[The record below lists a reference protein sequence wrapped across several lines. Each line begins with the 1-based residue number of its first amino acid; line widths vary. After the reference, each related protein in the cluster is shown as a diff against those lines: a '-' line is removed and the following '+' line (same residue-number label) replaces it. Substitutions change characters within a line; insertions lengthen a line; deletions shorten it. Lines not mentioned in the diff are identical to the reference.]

1 MNRGA
6 TRQTGFMNSIIWS
19 LAGPI
24 RRNVFLSIILGL
36 LVTAAYIGQGA
47 LLALALAAVR
57 GAHDYGRAGACVGG
71 LGVLVIIRGMLLFQ
85 SEIAAQKTAQVAKE
99 SLRERLLTKL
109 LELGPSYA
117 NAHQSGKLQE
127 TLVDGVEALETYF
140 SRYIPTVFVAWF
152 GCCGVLFCLALVDLS
167 SALVLA
173 PFVALAPAFSRLWTR
188 WQRPRSSGLFG
199 ARMEFAAYLLDSLQG
214 LMTLKAFAATGR
226 RRVELVQ
233 HAVNLREQAMRTL
246 SVSLIRGG
254 VTGLLSL
261 GGAAV
266 LLSWNAWRVSAGEL
280 PPFALF
286 MALFLTREAF
296 RPLDRMEKEFHAAW
310 NGVTAAPS
318 IARLLAAEVAVRE
331 TPSPVPVPSRA
342 DVVFDGVTF
351 SYEGAERAALSA
363 VSFSIDE
370 HERVALVGP
379 SGSGKTTIAAL
390 LLRFFDPGHGAIR
403 IGGVDL
409 RDLSLADLRSQI
421 ALVAQ
426 DTYLFHGT
434 IADNLRIARPEA
446 TQAEIE
452 AAATAAHIDDFIRSL
467 PNRYETDIG
476 ERGAQFSG
484 GQRQRLAIA
493 RALLKNAPILILD
506 EATSNVDPT
515 GEEAIQKALD
525 HLTAKRTTIVIAHR
539 LSTIRNADRIL
550 VLNNGSIVECGT
562 HDELVRRDGLYS
574 KLTLAQETAA

>member
-1 MNRGA
+1 
-6 TRQTGFMNSIIWS
+6 MNSIIWS
-19 LAGPI
+19 LGGPI
-24 RRNVFLSIILGL
+24 RRNVFLSVVLGL

-47 LLALALAAVR
+47 LLALALVAIR
-57 GAHDYGRAGACVGG
+57 GAQDFALAGACVGG
-71 LGVLVIIRGMLLFQ
+71 LTVLIIVRGMLLFLT
-85 SEIAAQKTAQVAKE
+85 EIAAQKTAQVAKE
-99 SLRERLLTKL
+99 SLRERLLAKL

-117 NAHQSGKLQE
+117 NTQQSGKLQA
-127 TLVDGVEALETYF
+127 TIVDGVEALETYY

-152 GCCGVLFCLALVDLS
+152 GCGSVLVFLALVDLR

-173 PFVALAPAFSRLWTR
+173 PFVALAPAFSRTWTR
-188 WQRPRSSGLFG
+188 WQRPRAAGLFS
-199 ARMEFAAYLLDSLQG
+199 AKMEFGAFLLDSLQG

-226 RRVELVQ
+226 RRVELVRR
-233 HAVNLREQAMRTL
+233 AVSLREQAMRTL

-266 LLSWNAWRVSAGEL
+266 LLSWNAWRVASGEL

-296 RPLDRMEKEFHAAW
+296 RPLDRLEKEFHAAW

-318 IARLLAAEVAVRE
+318 IARLLAAEAAVKE
-331 TPSPVPVPSRA
+331 TPSPAPVPSRT

-351 SYEGAERAALSA
+351 SYEGTESAALNA

-370 HERVALVGP
+370 RQRVAVVGP
-379 SGSGKTTIAAL
+379 SGAGKTTIAAL
-390 LLRFFDPGHGAIR
+390 LLRFFDPVRGAIR
-403 IGGVDL
+403 IGGVDV

-452 AAATAAHIDDFIRSL
+452 AAAVAAQVDDFIRSL
-467 PNRYETDIG
+467 PGGYETEIG
-476 ERGAQFSG
+476 ERGARLSG
-484 GQRQRLAIA
+484 GQRQRIAIA

-506 EATSNVDPT
+506 EATSNVDPAS
-515 GEEAIQKALD
+515 EEAIQKALD
-525 HLTAKRTTIVIAHR
+525 HLLAERTTILIAHR

-550 VLNNGSIVECGT
+550 VLDNGSVVEYGT
-562 HDELVRRDGLYS
+562 HDELVLRGGLYS
-574 KLTLAQETAA
+574 KLSFAQETAA